1 MLNSKKTLILTEIEL
16 FCRKNDLSYI
26 EGVVF
31 WCEKNNVDV
40 EYVASIAKKDKLFRS
55 KLKNEA
61 ENLNILKKSAKLPI

>member
-1 MLNSKKTLILTEIEL
+1 MTEIEL